1 MVGCKGLLPLRVALS
16 SPEAPE
22 ALDGADLRQ
31 RKKNRRWRET
41 NGMILTR

>member
-31 RKKNRRWRET
+31 RKRKIAAGAKPT
-41 NGMILTR
+41 A